1 MGNKK
6 LNTFLGILVVVLVVW
21 MIRGT
26 FMQPGINSLKGGF
39 TEVAHYR
46 NENNTGPIQ
55 HVFTV
60 TVKDTAAAQ
69 LEAYGNFMPHHKGG
83 NTKVYFFAAGNPV
96 PDELYPGK
104 PNFDPEF
111 NPYCIALYEKTAMGN
126 ASIEKNP
133 FR

>member
-1 MGNKK
+1 MGNKR
-6 LNTFLGILVVVLVVW
+6 LNTFLGILVVALVVW

-26 FMQPGINSLKGGF
+26 FMQPGIRSLKGGF
-39 TEVAHYR
+39 IEVAHYR

-55 HVFTV
+55 HVFSV
-60 TVKDTAAAQ
+60 TVKDTAAAE
-69 LEAYGNFMPHHKGG
+69 LMAYGNFMPHHKGG
-83 NTKVYFFAAGNPV
+83 NTKVYFFVAGNQV
-96 PDELYPGK
+96 PDKLYPGQ

-133 FR
+133 FK